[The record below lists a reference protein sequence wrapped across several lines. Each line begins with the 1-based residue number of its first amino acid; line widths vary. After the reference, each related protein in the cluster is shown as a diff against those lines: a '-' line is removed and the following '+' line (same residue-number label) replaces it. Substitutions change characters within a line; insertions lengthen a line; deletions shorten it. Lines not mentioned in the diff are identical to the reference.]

1 MAIVS
6 RPVERYAGRLLNS
19 VQNTI
24 THPASKTSPL
34 RVHAVRDRGQ
44 GVASL
49 FTPSPSLHR

>member
-49 FTPSPSLHR
+49 FTPSLSLHR